1 MKFEDISARR
11 ISVRV
16 KPKDFA
22 DTLKTGDILSLKMTP
37 IRGEFAVRIEDAIVT
52 VRTDSAADANVLT
65 DVLSAGRSTLA
76 RLSDPAPDNSAMLEI
91 ALFNGEVLEM
101 GSVEVGVDEK
111 VISAI
116 GKHQLDETIRV
127 LQRQSVFE
135 HGGQA
140 YFFLVAGGAS
150 DRYLESADAQRNF
163 AIVGTDYSFALA
175 EKDRGDGEMI
185 FFASRVHRIRNRHED
200 TALRI
205 AHGSLK
211 FLDWTV
217 AGERALLAKAQID
230 RLTQEGGSY
239 LRKWDEFGNAEGD
252 VFLEQARSVGA
263 IRFSIKSEQQGGHVV
278 LQCGEMTDVQK
289 TGLASAK
296 EVDIVKADEL
306 PIFLNNPEM
315 SFAEFSSNIAL
326 KDSEDSVS
334 DADARSSKG
343 GCSKRE
349 PKPKESANG
358 LSVEWFNPATRELCL
373 SADITPEGDYII
385 LSVAGDVAQ
394 IKRRMKARVA
404 IQNARAA
411 NPNLGL
417 LIEDGASIPPSPPP
431 PKLKPLTAA
440 VRRKVFPKNPPT
452 VVQEKAIEIA
462 LNTPDI
468 ALIQGPPGT
477 GKTTVIAAIIE
488 RLNEEFDKRGD
499 LSGHVLLTGF
509 QHDAVENMIER
520 LSINGLPVPKFGQ
533 RSGEQK
539 DAAFSRF
546 ERQLQEWCDARA
558 LELRAKN
565 PQIKESLDEQKLRS
579 LCVQYI
585 NAPTLALALSLLEQ
599 ALTLPDRTL
608 GESLRKRLQL
618 ELRRLQTEDRNSQ
631 TTNPKLPLVRALRVT
646 ESGFADD
653 GADRAGDALV
663 ALKDE
668 LEESDRELL
677 VSASRWL
684 DKNVAPPFLKE
695 LKMLKGRLLMRFTP
709 APMFRTEKP
718 RDSVVDL
725 IRETIGRV
733 RLHGLSMRD
742 KRTAA
747 LSELLLEMESNP
759 AGIQDA
765 VTDYCFAFAATCQQ
779 SVNRTMQRLKG
790 IVADAIDENQKMQY
804 DYVIVDEAARVSP
817 RDLMIAMVQGKRI
830 ILVGDHRQL
839 PQLIDED
846 LARKFEADQ
855 DCKDENDWLKK
866 SLFEYLFTERVRKL
880 EAMDGRPR
888 HITLDAQFRTHPL
901 LGEFISR
908 NFYERFND
916 NEKFES
922 PLKDEGCFA
931 HGLPGIEGKC
941 AIWLDVPKT
950 AGTMTR
956 PDNGTSWV
964 RSSEAKVICEKL
976 KSWIEFDTRKVLESS
991 NADIMPLSFG
1001 VISFYKAQTDL
1012 IKKGFGKEWLK
1023 SYEAQTDE
1031 IKQKLGEK
1039 WAESEVKERLEVENR
1054 LKIGTVDSF
1063 QGREFDVVF
1072 LSLVRTGKTGFGFL
1086 KLYNRLNVSMS
1097 RQKKLLVVVGDAAF
1111 YDTDAARKNVPGLA
1125 DFLSLCREKGAVL

>member
-11 ISVRV
+11 ISLRV
-16 KPKDFA
+16 KPKDSA
-22 DTLKTGDILSLKMTP
+22 AILKPGDVLSLKVTS

-52 VRTDSAADANVLT
+52 VQTDSTADANVLT
-65 DVLSAGRSTLA
+65 DVLSTGRSILA
-76 RLSDPAPDNSAMLEI
+76 RLSDQAPDNSVMLEM

-116 GKHQLDETIRV
+116 GKQHLDETIQV

-135 HGGQA
+135 HGGQN

-150 DRYLESADAQRNF
+150 DLYLESSDTQRNF
-163 AIVGTDYSFALA
+163 AIIGTDYSFALA
-175 EKDRGDGEMI
+175 EKDRGDGETI
-185 FFASRVHRIRNRHED
+185 FFASKVHRIRNRQED
-200 TALRI
+200 SALRI
-205 AHGSLK
+205 ARGDLK
-211 FLDWTV
+211 FVDWTA
-217 AGERALLAKAQID
+217 AGERALLAKAQLN
-230 RLTQEGGSY
+230 RLTQDGSSY

-263 IRFSIKSEQQGGHVV
+263 ISFSIKSEQQGGHIV

-306 PIFLNNPEM
+306 PVFLDNPEM
-315 SFAEFSSNIAL
+315 TFAEFSSNIVH
-326 KDSEDSVS
+326 KDDEDSAS
-334 DADARSSKG
+334 DADARSKEGGHSKN
-343 GCSKRE
+343 KQKPRE
-349 PKPKESANG
+349 STIT
-358 LSVEWFNPATRELCL
+358 LQVEGFNPATRELRL
-373 SADITPEGDYII
+373 SADITPEGDYIV
-385 LSVAGDVAQ
+385 LSIAGEVAQ

-417 LIEDGASIPPSPPP
+417 LIEDGTSIPPSPPP

-452 VVQEKAIEIA
+452 VAQEKAIEIA

-539 DAAFSRF
+539 GAAFSRF

-558 LELRAKN
+558 SELRAKT

-585 NAPTLALALSLLEQ
+585 NAPTLALALLLLEQ

-608 GESLRKRLQL
+608 GEPLRKRLQV
-618 ELRRLQTEDRNSQ
+618 ELRRLQTEERNSCV
-631 TTNPKLPLVRALRVT
+631 TNPLLPVVRALRVT
-646 ESGFADD
+646 ELGFADD

-663 ALKDE
+663 VLKDE
-668 LEESDRELL
+668 LEESDRDLL
-677 VSASRWL
+677 SQARRWVE
-684 DKNVAPPFLKE
+684 KSVVPPFLKE

-709 APMFRTEKP
+709 APVFRTEKS

-725 IRETIGRV
+725 IRETIGQIRM
-733 RLHGLSMRD
+733 HGLSMRD

-759 AGIQDA
+759 TGIQDA

-790 IVADAIDENQKMQY
+790 IAADAVHEDNKMQY

-846 LARKFEADQ
+846 LARKFEANQ
-855 DCKDENDWLKK
+855 DSKDENDWLKK
-866 SLFEYLFTERVRKL
+866 SLFEYLFTERVGKL

-908 NFYERFND
+908 NFYERFNAA
-916 NEKFES
+916 EKFKS
-922 PLKDEGCFA
+922 PLPESFFA
-931 HGLPGIEGKC
+931 HGLPGADGKC
-941 AIWLDVPKT
+941 AIWLDVPLTAGPMIEPDAGTSWIRLGEADAICNKLKAWIKYDDGKT
-950 AGTMTR
+950 AGKR
-956 PDNGTSWV
+956 
-964 RSSEAKVICEKL
+964 
-976 KSWIEFDTRKVLESS
+976 
-991 NADIMPLSFG
+991 PLSFG
-1001 VISFYKAQTDL
+1001 VIAFYKAQVEL
-1012 IKKGFGKEWLK
+1012 IKKH
-1023 SYEAQTDE
+1023 
-1031 IKQKLGEK
+1031 LGEK
-1039 WAESEVKERLEVENR
+1039 WLASIGEDRLR
-1054 LKIGTVDSF
+1054 IGTVDAF

-1111 YDTDAARKNVPGLA
+1111 YGTDAARKNVPGLA
-1125 DFLSLCREKGAVL
+1125 NFLSLCREKGVVL